1 MPTRTIDTQTNPTII
16 KLSALYVG
24 DAYQLIIITAG
35 FEVEGIRFEEI
46 INHYGMADLSTVAT
60 CNVSRSSLTIGLPQ
74 R

>member
-1 MPTRTIDTQTNPTII
+1 MSETHTNPII
-16 KLSALYVG
+16 V
-24 DAYQLIIITAG
+24 TAG